1 MVLFVLE
8 SIAVIATYQIVFPIE
23 CHATGIAGLCRG
35 LRGAFISAICVS
47 AAFVVLMCA
56 RTRSWHRFLE
66 LMRVPNQKTFWG
78 KVHLLGIVIIFLPV
92 LIIPPGEVNEK
103 FLYVSILLAGG
114 GAIAALGFLFWVLRP
129 LSWWNWLGTAR
140 FQPLVILLSAAL
152 IPSLA
157 HLIEPLWAV
166 ELVSTGTFKGVAF
179 LLSAVD
185 PEVFIDPGRAW
196 IGLPGFVV
204 AVASQCSGI
213 EGFALISG
221 FMVIYAVL
229 FRETLRQSVFWLI
242 LWPIAL
248 LASWVFNILRITV
261 LILLG
266 RYVSPELA
274 VNGFHSFAGWL
285 LFIVLALG
293 VLNLAQAMPTLRR
306 VNYALPDKE
315 KLSANPIA
323 ALIVPFIAFMI
334 SGVIVHAFWEHPAL
348 GYPFQAAVLLG
359 VLAWMRSALI
369 PQIRLSLDPFSIA
382 IGLAVGGGWV
392 WLSEPSQGDDLVL
405 GALSGSAFLAWA
417 MVRALGTTFL
427 VPVVEE
433 AFFRGYVLAR
443 LDTGST
449 VAKVIAVFVSTA
461 LFAALHG
468 RLVLAG
474 IAGLF
479 FAAAMLRR
487 GRLGDAVVAHIVANA
502 SVAAVAW
509 YTEQWSLI

>member
-1 MVLFVLE
+1 MFVLE
-8 SIAVIATYQIVFPIE
+8 GIAVIATYQIFFPIE

-35 LRGAFISAICVS
+35 LRIVFISAICVF
-47 AAFVVLMCA
+47 AAFAVLICG

-66 LMRVPNQKTFWG
+66 LIKAASRKPLWG
-78 KVHLLGIVIIFLPV
+78 NVHLLGVMVIFLPV

-103 FLYVSILLAGG
+103 FLYVFILLAGG
-114 GAIAALGFLFWVLRP
+114 GALAALGSLFWVLRP
-129 LSWWNWLGTAR
+129 LSWWEWLGTER
-140 FQPLVILLSAAL
+140 FQPLVILLLAAL

-166 ELVSTGTFKGVAF
+166 EFVSTATFKGVAL
-179 LLSAVD
+179 LLSAVG
-185 PEVFIDPGRAW
+185 PEVFIEPGRAW

-213 EGFALISG
+213 EGFALITG

-229 FRETLRQSVFWLI
+229 FRETLRQNVFWLV

-261 LILLG
+261 LILIG

-285 LFIVLALG
+285 LFIFLALG
-293 VLNLAQAMPTLRR
+293 ILYLAQAIPALRR
-306 VNYALPDKE
+306 VNYTLPERE
-315 KLSANPIA
+315 KLSADPVA

-334 SGVIVHAFWEHPAL
+334 SGVIAHAFWENPAL
-348 GYPFQAAVLLG
+348 GYPFQAAVMLG
-359 VLAWMRSALI
+359 VLVWMRRALF

-382 IGLAVGGGWV
+382 AGLVVGAAWV
-392 WLSEPSQGDDLVL
+392 WFSEPYQEDDLVL

-417 MVRALGTTFL
+417 MVRTLGTTLL

-433 AFFRGYVLAR
+433 AFFRGYILAR
-443 LDTGST
+443 LDTGSPA
-449 VAKVIAVFVSTA
+449 AKAIAVLVSTA

-468 RLVLAG
+468 RLILAG
-474 IAGLF
+474 IAGLL

-509 YTEQWSLI
+509 YSGQWSLI